1 MAKTVEDD
9 QEGGDHVV
17 GGRGML
23 RIIIKS
29 YSLQLRGGHGDPQ
42 IKK

>member
-1 MAKTVEDD
+1 MEDD

-17 GGRGML
+17 GGCGCGML
-23 RIIIKS
+23 RIIVKS